1 MLKNQISMLH
11 FFVDISGVPKREK
24 GGDFQKVIVSCV
36 SFNVFTLEKTIEA
49 FREKFPTYW
58 DQKGH
63 QLTKYQLEE
72 IVSFLDQQEVRM
84 ITVHFDPEDWIK
96 YKGEYPN
103 ESHREE
109 KIMGILYFYAMKWIA
124 RKGYI
129 YPVIVDNDT
138 TFSIKQAIV
147 ICQRL
152 ARSQNLDFNVS
163 FGYIE
168 THPELRFADWVASA
182 RRKIDPSILNN
193 YHHFMILRNKL
204 PPMYLFNVF
213 KKVRLNP

>member
-1 MLKNQISMLH
+1 MPKNQRAGFQ
-11 FFVDISGVPKREK
+11 FFVDISGVPKRDRC
-24 GGDFQKVIVSCV
+24 GDFQKVIVSCV
-36 SFNVFTLEKTIEA
+36 SFNVFTLKNKIEA

-58 DQKGH
+58 DKKGH

-72 IVSFLDQQEVRM
+72 IVSFLDQQGVRM
-84 ITVHFDPEDWIK
+84 TTVHFDPEDWIK

-103 ESHREE
+103 ESHIEE
-109 KIMGILYFYAMKWIA
+109 KIMGILYFYVMKWVA
-124 RKGYI
+124 REGYI
-129 YPVIVDNDT
+129 YPVIVDTDT
-138 TFSIKQAIV
+138 TFSIKQSIL

-152 ARSQNLDFNVS
+152 ARSQNLTFDVS
-163 FGYIE
+163 FGYVE

-182 RRKIDPSILNN
+182 RRKIYPLDLNN